1 MKARDLMSTNLI
13 SVTKDTPLKEVADL
27 MVKHRISGIP
37 VVDGDR
43 LLGIVT
49 ESDML
54 VRAKKLELPTFLP
67 FIGGIIYLE
76 GPSRLNEEVKK
87 MTAIKAE
94 EIMTTKL
101 HTITPDETLETIA
114 TLMVEKKVNRL
125 PVVEDGRLVG
135 IITRSDVVRAVASEL
150 E

>member
-13 SVTKDTPLKEVADL
+13 TVTKDTPLKEVADL

-87 MTAIKAE
+87 
-94 EIMTTKL
+94 
-101 HTITPDETLETIA
+101 
-114 TLMVEKKVNRL
+114 
-125 PVVEDGRLVG
+125 
-135 IITRSDVVRAVASEL
+135 
-150 E
+150 

>member
-13 SVTKDTPLKEVADL
+13 TVTKDTPLKEVADL